1 MDGCHCERSIY
12 RSLPHQYYTMRR
24 RRRRMVMSQVRG
36 IIRNVSETLVA
47 IEEVGEEAVEAIRG
61 VKMILARH
69 HQLCRLLPRLVMCR
83 A

>member
-1 MDGCHCERSIY
+1 
-12 RSLPHQYYTMRR
+12 
-24 RRRRMVMSQVRG
+24 MVMSQVRG

-47 IEEVGEEAVEAIRG
+47 IEEVGKVVEAIRG

-69 HQLCRLLPRLVMCR
+69 HQLCHLLPRLVQGIVKICTKNWYWYV

>member
-1 MDGCHCERSIY
+1 
-12 RSLPHQYYTMRR
+12 
-24 RRRRMVMSQVRG
+24 MSQVRG

-69 HQLCRLLPRLVMCR
+69 HQLCRLHPRLVQGIVKICTKNWYWYV

>member
-1 MDGCHCERSIY
+1 
-12 RSLPHQYYTMRR
+12 
-24 RRRRMVMSQVRG
+24 MVMSQVRG

-47 IEEVGEEAVEAIRG
+47 IEEVGEAVGAIRG

-69 HQLCRLLPRLVMCR
+69 HQLCRLHLRLVMCR

>member
-1 MDGCHCERSIY
+1 
-12 RSLPHQYYTMRR
+12 MRR
-24 RRRRMVMSQVRG
+24 RRRRRRTLVMSQVRG

-47 IEEVGEEAVEAIRG
+47 IEEVGEAVEAIRG

-69 HQLCRLLPRLVMCR
+69 HQLCHLLPRLVMCR

>member
-1 MDGCHCERSIY
+1 
-12 RSLPHQYYTMRR
+12 
-24 RRRRMVMSQVRG
+24 MSQVKG

-47 IEEVGEEAVEAIRG
+47 IEEVGEAVEAIRG

-69 HQLCRLLPRLVMCR
+69 HQLCHLYPRLVQGIVKICTKNWYWYV